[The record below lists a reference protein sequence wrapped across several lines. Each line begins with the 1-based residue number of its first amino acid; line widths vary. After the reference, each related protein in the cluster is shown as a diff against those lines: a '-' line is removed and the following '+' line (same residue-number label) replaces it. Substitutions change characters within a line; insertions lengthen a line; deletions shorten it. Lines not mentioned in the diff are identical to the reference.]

1 MNLWQ
6 NNAITHRTL
15 LEILQR
21 GETLPDL
28 DIDAEI
34 EAINSGILE
43 EMDLKEAGGVIA
55 EDDSEADNNDEA
67 EQEQSEVRSEVI
79 RRLKKLANE
88 EDETDD

>member
-1 MNLWQ
+1 M
-6 NNAITHRTL
+6 
-15 LEILQR
+15 
-21 GETLPDL
+21 PDL

-43 EMDLKEAGGVIA
+43 EMDLQQAGGVIA
-55 EDDSEADNNDEA
+55 DDDSEADNNDEA